1 MWLLFSMRVAEGKS
15 CLFGLLCLSFVNV
28 YQFVCVFLS
37 PLVLRVVCGLRLYK
51 FLAIAFFFTLG
62 HF

>member
-28 YQFVCVFLS
+28 YQFVFLS
-37 PLVLRVVCGLRLYK
+37 LLVLRVVCGLWLY
-51 FLAIAFFFTLG
+51 
-62 HF
+62 